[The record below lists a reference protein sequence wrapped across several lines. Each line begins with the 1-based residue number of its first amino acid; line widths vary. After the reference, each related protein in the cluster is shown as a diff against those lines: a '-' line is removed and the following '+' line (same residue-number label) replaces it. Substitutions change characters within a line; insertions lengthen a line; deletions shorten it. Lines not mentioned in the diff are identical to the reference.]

1 MSRLARAAAI
11 RFALRSLTAGFFL
24 LAAGLLLFQHLET
37 LQWPS
42 TLGTV
47 ERVVVAPSS
56 DPDDSRS
63 PGEQFQPQVSYS
75 YEVEGETYTSEQLSV
90 FKWIYPNRRRATAY
104 LDRFDIDARA
114 RVPVYYDPQN
124 PEDAILI
131 RHLPLQRLEV
141 LLALLVLVIL
151 PVGVVLF
158 SLVDFLRVARSG
170 NGNTDTSRGRF
181 W

>member
-1 MSRLARAAAI
+1 MTRIARAAAI

-24 LAAGLLLFQHLET
+24 LAAGLLLSQHLQT

-47 ERVVVAPSS
+47 DRVVIAPSS

-75 YEVEGETYTSEQLSV
+75 YEVDGEMYTSEQLGV
-90 FKWIYPNRRRATAY
+90 FDWIYRNRQRAAAY
-104 LDRFDIDARA
+104 LDQFDIDARA
-114 RVPVYYDPQN
+114 RVPVYYDPQH
-124 PEDAILI
+124 PEEAILI
-131 RHLPLQRLEV
+131 RHLPWYRVEV
-141 LLALLVLVIL
+141 LLGVLVLIML
-151 PVGVVLF
+151 PLGVVLF
-158 SLVDFLRVARSG
+158 SLIDLLRVSDRSRG
-170 NGNTDTSRGRF
+170 EDTSRGRF